1 MLNPIPRAVTV
12 PFTPNGSIA
21 ATNVQAAIQEV
32 RDEATGTIGGS
43 TGATDN
49 AVIRADGTG
58 GTTLQNTG
66 VTIDDSNNVSGVAAL
81 AATTIE
87 LGHASNTTISQ
98 SSAGK
103 IAVEGKAV
111 PLMSGA
117 FDVVFAGPTA
127 ARTYT
132 FPDADGTITTL
143 ADTQTLT
150 NKTLTA
156 PTISGAITFPDNVRQ
171 TFNPGADAAGINVG
185 SVASSPA
192 SPSNGDAWY
201 NSTDD
206 TFVVQIGGGSRVM
219 ATTRTAQTFVS
230 KTVVLPLIAQ
240 DSDPGSTGLVQLQ
253 VSNVTIGATRVLEL
267 PNYDATVAT
276 IAGTETLTNKTITT
290 PTISGAITFPD
301 NVRQTFNP
309 GADAAGIN
317 VGSIAGD
324 PGTPSNGDLWYD
336 STANELTARING
348 ANVAL
353 GAGGG
358 GTPTAITVAD
368 EAADTTCFL
377 LFVTAATGDLGPK
390 TNTGLTF
397 NSSTGVLT
405 ATGFSGPLTGNVTG
419 NASGSSGSCTGNA
432 ATATALATARAIYGN
447 NFDGSAALTQVIAS
461 TYGGTGNGFTK
472 FTGPTTSEKTFTLP
486 NSSETLLYSGG
497 PLGTPASGTLTNCT
511 GLPRAG
517 MASGFMPRSY
527 LAGLTLSNNGADAV
541 NDIDIAVGECRD
553 STNSVDIVLASAI
566 TKRID
571 ASWAVG
577 TNQGGL
583 DGTESSAGT
592 PDTSTWYHVW
602 LIKRSD
608 TGVVDAL
615 FSESATSPT
624 MPANYDYKR
633 RIGAVYNNSAGDIVA
648 FTQLG
653 DEFWW
658 STPNADATSAAI
670 STTGAT
676 VTVRTPL
683 GIKCIGHFMGL
694 ASRTAA
700 GASGIIVF
708 TDPDLTNI
716 DPATVNNRMVQ
727 SIGVSGEINGF
738 TVDVTTNTSSQIRQR
753 GTDADETYWLTTRG
767 WRDRRGKDD

>member
-98 SSAGK
+98 SAAGK

-143 ADTQTLT
+143 SDTQTLT

-156 PTISGAITFPDNVRQ
+156 PTISGAITFPDNIRQ
-171 TFNPGADAAGINVG
+171 TFNPGADAAGLNVG
-185 SVASSPA
+185 SVASSPT

-219 ATTRTAQTFVS
+219 ATTRTAQTFIN

-390 TNTGLTF
+390 TNTGLAF

-405 ATGFSGPLTGNVTG
+405 ATGFTGPLTGNVTG

-461 TYGGTGNGFTK
+461 TYGGTGNGFAK
-472 FTGPTTSEKTFTLP
+472 LAGPATSEKTWTGPNANCNLLTDNAAVTVAQGGTGLASATAYAVLCGGTTSTGAFQSIASVGTAGQVLTSNGAGALPTFQDATGGSSLGTVRILAAIPPATSYATPDSRAGGSTPAENWPVWDFDDTSIEYMDFRCRLEGYQGGGLTFTLP
-486 NSSETLLYSGG
+486 WSATSATSG
-497 PLGTPASGTLTNCT
+497 AVVW
-511 GLPRAG
+511 
-517 MASGFMPRSY
+517 
-527 LAGLTLSNNGADAV
+527 GAAIRRIQDDAE
-541 NDIDIAVGECRD
+541 D
-553 STNSVDIVLASAI
+553 
-566 TKRID
+566 ID
-571 ASWAVG
+571 ASHSYDF
-577 TNQGGL
+577 N
-583 DGTESSAGT
+583 
-592 PDTSTWYHVW
+592 
-602 LIKRSD
+602 
-608 TGVVDAL
+608 DA
-615 FSESATSPT
+615 A
-624 MPANYDYKR
+624 
-633 RIGAVYNNSAGDIVA
+633 
-648 FTQLG
+648 
-653 DEFWW
+653 
-658 STPNADATSAAI
+658 AD
-670 STTGAT
+670 
-676 VTVRTPL
+676 
-683 GIKCIGHFMGL
+683 
-694 ASRTAA
+694 TAA
-700 GASGIIVF
+700 SASGELSYPTITF
-708 TDPDLTNI
+708 TDGADMDSLADGEEFMLRIRRDPTNGS
-716 DPATVNNRMVQ
+716 DNMV
-727 SIGVSGEINGF
+727 G
-738 TVDVTTNTSSQIRQR
+738 
-753 GTDADETYWLTTRG
+753 DAELNYTPWGRETP
-767 WRDRRGKDD
+767 